1 MTETIWRYFRH
12 PDTGQV
18 QRIHQEHTG
27 HIVIL
32 LKHGW
37 EEIEEPDDDS

>member
-1 MTETIWRYFRH
+1 MTDTNWRYFKH
-12 PDTGQV
+12 PVTGLV
-18 QRIHQEHTG
+18 QRIHHDHTG

-37 EEIEEPDDDS
+37 EEIEEPDGNS